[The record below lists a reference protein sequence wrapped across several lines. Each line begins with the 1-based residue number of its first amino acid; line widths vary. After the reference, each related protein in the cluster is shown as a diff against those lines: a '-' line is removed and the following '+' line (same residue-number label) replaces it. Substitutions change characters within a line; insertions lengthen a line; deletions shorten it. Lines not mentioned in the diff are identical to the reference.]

1 MAYGGLQWLK
11 RNLPLGSVTYAEIQ
25 DVAAN
30 KVLGRT
36 TGTGTVEEI
45 TCTSFAR
52 SILDDADAATVRAT
66 IGAGTGSGSGD
77 VTGPSSAVDNCVAR
91 FDGTTGKLIQ
101 SSGVSIDDSGNI
113 TANNLSGTNTGDQAT
128 VSGNAGT
135 ATKLATARAIN
146 GVSFDG
152 SADITVTAAA
162 STLTGTTLAS
172 GVTASS
178 LTSFGASPALGTP
191 ASGVLTNCT
200 GLPTSGLLNGAVT
213 LEIGRA
219 HV

>member
-66 IGAGTGSGSGD
+66 MSVVPPAGK
-77 VTGPSSAVDNCVAR
+77 
-91 FDGTTGKLIQ
+91 GTMIL
-101 SSGVSIDDSGNI
+101 
-113 TANNLSGTNTGDQAT
+113 
-128 VSGNAGT
+128 
-135 ATKLATARAIN
+135 
-146 GVSFDG
+146 
-152 SADITVTAAA
+152 
-162 STLTGTTLAS
+162 
-172 GVTASS
+172 
-178 LTSFGASPALGTP
+178 
-191 ASGVLTNCT
+191 
-200 GLPTSGLLNGAVT
+200 
-213 LEIGRA
+213 IGREGKPC
-219 HV
+219 